1 MLFENPQI
9 NLSELPSVEEVQ
21 YEPISK
27 DLRTVSIIGNAIL
40 FTVLLLIFLLINF
53 ANDNLTETPSLGWIG
68 LLVYGILMSIAI
80 FLVIKG
86 HQVKGFALREKD
98 ILFRRG
104 YIFRSEI
111 AVPFNRVQ
119 HCEIKRGLIERSYNL
134 SSLKIFTAGGAA
146 SDLTIPGLLKDQAQT
161 LKEYIMNEAGKESS
175 DLTPTP
181 LQNPNRHDEEE

>member
-1 MLFENPQI
+1 MLFENQQI
-9 NLSELPSVEEVQ
+9 NLSELPNVEEVQ
-21 YEPISK
+21 YEPIAK
-27 DLRTVSIIGNAIL
+27 DLRTVNIIGNSLL
-40 FTVLLLIFLLINF
+40 FTVILLIFLVINF
-53 ANDNLTETPSLGWIG
+53 INGNLAETPSIGWFG
-68 LLVYGILMSIAI
+68 LLAYAVVMFIAI

-86 HQVKGFALREKD
+86 HQVKGFALRDKD

-134 SSLKIFTAGGAA
+134 SSLNIFTAGGAT

-161 LKEYIMNEAGKESS
+161 LKEYIMNEAGKKASTP
-175 DLTPTP
+175 TPTP
-181 LQNPNRHDEEE
+181 LQNPTSHEEEE